1 MKIKP
6 LILLIFSPFLL
17 FAFKNAERNQLH
29 STYNSFHPEIKKDSG
44 GRTVNLDS
52 AQACI
57 NRYTAL
63 MAAHGFSN
71 PGGQSV
77 NLTITKTSP
86 LTTGE
91 SFSGKG
97 LQDWLAATAAQ
108 YAAAGKTLMI
118 RIQFGVYDMNYLK
131 TYQPNPSLRA
141 ANNNRIA
148 VFLIPYDASS
158 GLSVK
163 AQVAQPAGGTGSG
176 GGTGYDFGGLQ
187 P

>member
-6 LILLIFSPFLL
+6 LILLIFSPFFL
-17 FAFKNAERNQLH
+17 FAFKNAKRNQLYY
-29 STYNSFHPEIKKDSG
+29 SNNAFHQEIRKDSG
-44 GRTVNLDS
+44 GRTVSLDS
-52 AQACI
+52 AQECI

-63 MAAHGFSN
+63 MTAHGFSN

-97 LQDWLAATAAQ
+97 LQDWLAATATQ

-131 TYQPNPSLRA
+131 TYQPNPAMRA

-158 GLSVK
+158 GQSVR
-163 AQVAQPAGGTGSG
+163 ALAAQPMGGTGSG